1 MRSNVEGVADQH
13 DEESV
18 HQMRVGMRRLHSAL
32 SMYKDVLHV
41 PADIQQELDWLAG
54 ELGAARDWD
63 VLSGTTLP
71 ALAKEVRDPRPVDE
85 VMQAAAETAR
95 EHHATAAAA
104 VGSPRYTEL
113 MLKMNRWIES
123 TGWRQDPAA
132 PPKADQLD
140 APVVKFARQIGK
152 RDERRLRKRAA
163 NLPTA
168 TPEARHRVRIAAKKA
183 RYATEFFGSLFAP
196 KTVRPYVKALSGLQD
211 ELGYLNDAA
220 VAERLLTEM
229 STAKPQL
236 ESSVSFTKGFLAAR
250 VKNEDKKVLKLWR
263 RFEPVARPH

>member
-1 MRSNVEGVADQH
+1 
-13 DEESV
+13 
-18 HQMRVGMRRLHSAL
+18 MRRLRSAL
-32 SMYKDVLHV
+32 SMFKGVLHV
-41 PADIQQELDWLAG
+41 PAEIQQEIDWLAG

-71 ALAKEVRDPRPVDE
+71 SVAKEVRDPRAVDE
-85 VMQAAAETAR
+85 VKQAAAETAR

-113 MLKMNRWIES
+113 MLKLNRWIEAM
-123 TGWRQDPAA
+123 GWRQDPA
-132 PPKADQLD
+132 PPTKAAAQLE

-168 TPEARHRVRIAAKKA
+168 TPEARHLVRIAAKKA
-183 RYATEFFGSLFAP
+183 RYATEFFGSLFPA